1 MPTLKFKHKKKK
13 RTRKI
18 QRGGGFFDRIKE
30 KLPNF
35 NIPNPFIQVKANFN
49 SLVSSFKGSICP
61 PCPKS
66 ENISSSTNLPKSQPP
81 SQPPSQTPSQPPSQ
95 PPSEPIAK
103 TKGGKNHKKR
113 KTTKKRVSRK

>member
-1 MPTLKFKHKKKK
+1 MSTLKFKDKKKK
-13 RTRKI
+13 TAKKI

-35 NIPNPFIQVKANFN
+35 NIPNPFIQVRANFN

-66 ENISSSTNLPKSQPP
+66 ENISSSANLLKSQPP
-81 SQPPSQTPSQPPSQ
+81 SQPPSQPL
-95 PPSEPIAK
+95 IK

-113 KTTKKRVSRK
+113 KITKKRVSKK

>member
-13 RTRKI
+13 TTRKV
-18 QRGGGFFDRIKE
+18 QRGGGVFDRLKE

-49 SLVSSFKGSICP
+49 SLVSSFKSSICP
-61 PCPKS
+61 PCSKL
-66 ENISSSTNLPKSQPP
+66 ENVSSSTNLQ
-81 SQPPSQTPSQPPSQ
+81 PSQ

-103 TKGGKNHKKR
+103 TNGGKNHKKR